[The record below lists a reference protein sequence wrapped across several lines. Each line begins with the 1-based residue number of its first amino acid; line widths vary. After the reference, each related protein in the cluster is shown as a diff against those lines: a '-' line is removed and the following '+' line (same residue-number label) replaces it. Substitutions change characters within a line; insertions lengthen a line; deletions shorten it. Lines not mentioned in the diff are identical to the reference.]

1 MTWFLVTFL
10 VGLIGAL
17 ILFKLKVTG
26 GLMIGSLVA
35 VALFNI
41 FTDLAYF
48 PLPAKIFAQ
57 IISGAFIGMQ
67 VNRKNVSD
75 LKKMVKPT
83 VFLVGGLLIINI
95 ILGFTIYALS
105 DCDLMT
111 ALFAAVPGGVAD
123 ISIISY
129 DMGADTSLVAVFQL
143 FRMVMVLTF
152 FPTLIFPI
160 TKYFSKRQS
169 SSKNNQQDQEQTD
182 TQPAPVDTIKSK
194 KVDQPIKKTVITLS
208 IAFVFGIL
216 GAILDIPAGPLLFST
231 LSVSA
236 LSLWTNT
243 AYMPFNVK
251 RFAMIVAGA
260 FVGSSFVRE
269 NLNGISGLILPMIL
283 LVVGYMG
290 FCILLGI
297 LMSKLFKID
306 IATALFSCT
315 PAGASDMALLATD
328 LGAAG
333 PQVALLQIA
342 RLFCVITIFPRVI
355 ELVLWL
361 WGLVT

>member
-1 MTWFLVTFL
+1 MTWFLITFL

-41 FTDLAYF
+41 FTGLAYF

-83 VFLVGGLLIINI
+83 VFLLGGLLIINI
-95 ILGFTIYALS
+95 ILGFIIYALS

-123 ISIISY
+123 ISIISH
-129 DMGADTSLVAVFQL
+129 DMGADTSIVAVFQL
-143 FRMVMVLTF
+143 FRMIMVLTF

-160 TKYFSKRQS
+160 TKYLSKRQPPFN
-169 SSKNNQQDQEQTD
+169 NNQQTPPD
-182 TQPAPVDTIKSK
+182 TQTSPAGTDKSK
-194 KVDQPIKKTVITLS
+194 TIDKPVEKTVLTLA

-231 LSVSA
+231 LSVSV
-236 LSLWTNT
+236 LSLWTNM
-243 AYMPFNVK
+243 AYMPFTIK

-269 NLNGISGLILPMIL
+269 NLTGIAGLILPMIL
-283 LVVGYMG
+283 LVVGYMA
-290 FCILLGI
+290 FCILLGV
-297 LMSKLFKID
+297 LMSRLFKID

-342 RLFCVITIFPRVI
+342 RLFCVITIFPRAI

>member
-1 MTWFLVTFL
+1 MTWFLATFL

-17 ILFKLKVTG
+17 ICFKLKVTG

-41 FTDLAYF
+41 ITGLAYF

-75 LKKMVKPT
+75 LKKMAKPT

-95 ILGFTIYALS
+95 IMGFVIYALS

-111 ALFAAVPGGVAD
+111 SLFAAVPGGVAD
-123 ISIISY
+123 ISIISS
-129 DMGADTSLVAVFQL
+129 DMGADTSRVAVFQL
-143 FRMVMVLTF
+143 FRMITVLTF
-152 FPTLIFPI
+152 FPVLILPVTKYI
-160 TKYFSKRQS
+160 TKKQPPS
-169 SSKNNQQDQEQTD
+169 NNSMQEQTE
-182 TQPAPVDTIKSK
+182 TQASPEATGNRKTVDKPV
-194 KVDQPIKKTVITLS
+194 KKTVLTLS
-208 IAFVFGIL
+208 IAFVFGVL
-216 GAILDIPAGPLLFST
+216 GAILNIPAGPLLFST
-231 LSVSA
+231 LSVSV
-236 LSLWTNT
+236 LSLWTNN
-243 AYMPFNVK
+243 AYMPFAIK
-251 RFAMIVAGA
+251 RFAMIIAGSY
-260 FVGSSFVRE
+260 VGSSFIRE
-269 NLNGISGLILPMIL
+269 NLDGIVRLIFPMIL
-283 LVVGYMG
+283 LVAGYMV
-290 FCILLGI
+290 FCVLLGI
-297 LMSKLFKID
+297 LMSRLFKID
-306 IATALFSCT
+306 ITTALFSCT

-342 RLFCVITIFPRVI
+342 RLFCVITIFPRAI

-361 WGLVT
+361 WGMVT

>member
-1 MTWFLVTFL
+1 MTWFLVTFI

-17 ILFKLKVTG
+17 ICFKLKVTG
-26 GLMIGSLVA
+26 GLMIGSLLA
-35 VALFNI
+35 VALLNI
-41 FTDLAYF
+41 FTGLAYF

-83 VFLVGGLLIINI
+83 VFLVGGLLLINI
-95 ILGFTIYALS
+95 ILGFIIYALS

-123 ISIISY
+123 ISIISS
-129 DMGADTSLVAVFQL
+129 DMGADTSIVAVFQL
-143 FRMVMVLTF
+143 FRLVNVLTF

-160 TKYFSKRQS
+160 AKYISKRQPPS
-169 SSKNNQQDQEQTD
+169 IKNQQAQEHTD
-182 TQPAPVDTIKSK
+182 TQASPANTKNKTI
-194 KVDQPIKKTVITLS
+194 DQPIKRTVITLS
-208 IAFVFGIL
+208 IAFIFGIL
-216 GAILDIPAGPLLFST
+216 GAIVKIPAGPLLFST
-231 LSVSA
+231 LSVSV
-236 LSLWTNT
+236 LSLWTNK
-243 AYMPFNVK
+243 AYMPFGVK

-269 NLNGISGLILPMIL
+269 NLNGIAGLILPMIL
-283 LVVGYMG
+283 LVVGYMV

-328 LGAAG
+328 IGAVG

-342 RLFCVITIFPRVI
+342 RLFCVITIFPRAI

-361 WGLVT
+361 WGLIT